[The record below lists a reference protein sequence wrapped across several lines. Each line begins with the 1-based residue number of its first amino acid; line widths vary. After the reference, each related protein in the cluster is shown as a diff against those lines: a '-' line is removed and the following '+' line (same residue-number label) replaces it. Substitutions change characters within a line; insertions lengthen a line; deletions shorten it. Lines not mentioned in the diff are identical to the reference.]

1 MNNHQQQEIPQVDF
15 PNEVSPVDQPEVEI
29 INPHPAPNEPGAGL
43 PMQAL
48 NPIGF
53 TVKNRD

>member
-1 MNNHQQQEIPQVDF
+1 MSNGQQQEIPLVDY

-29 INPHPAPNEPGAGL
+29 ITPHPTPSEPEAVSTQQGS
-43 PMQAL
+43 

-53 TVKNRD
+53 SVK